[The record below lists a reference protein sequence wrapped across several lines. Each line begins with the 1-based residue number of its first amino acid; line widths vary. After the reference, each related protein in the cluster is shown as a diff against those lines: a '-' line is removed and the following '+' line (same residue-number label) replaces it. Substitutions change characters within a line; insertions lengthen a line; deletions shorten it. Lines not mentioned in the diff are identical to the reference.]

1 MDGKHIAIKCPK
13 GDGSLYFNYKK
24 FHSIALMALVDAD
37 YKFIWID
44 VVANGSD
51 SDAQI
56 FNSSELRECIESG
69 DIGLP
74 ADAPVPNDDRPTPF
88 FIIGDDAFPLHTWL
102 MKLFSRRNMEMDE
115 HIFN

>member
-1 MDGKHIAIKCPK
+1 
-13 GDGSLYFNYKK
+13 
-24 FHSIALMALVDAD
+24 MALVDAD

-44 VVANGSD
+44 VGANGCA

-56 FNSSELRECIESG
+56 FNSSELCECIESG

-88 FIIGDDAFPLHTWL
+88 FIIGDDAFPLRTWL
-102 MKLFSRRNMEMDE
+102 MKPFSHRNMEMDE
-115 HIFN
+115 CIFNYRLSRARRV